1 MKKLILLLVALT
13 TTVLSIGETRMAVT
27 ISGHPAGYATL
38 SQKIQQDGTK
48 IVELRVELGTDKRK
62 VKLTSEARYDA
73 KGLPLRKFQQTIVSG
88 GDINKQVIATFAK
101 DGANLVLLD
110 GDKRT
115 VKSVS
120 LAATAPRACL
130 SEFWFI
136 RDKPKAGQTEE
147 TYQFN
152 PDTLSWEI
160 VTTKYVGQKTLKIE
174 DRSVAVHE
182 VVTKRGDKESTSYL
196 DDAGLPVLVDQG
208 DLKMVRIWPK

>member
-1 MKKLILLLVALT
+1 MKKLFLLLVAFT
-13 TTVLSIGETRMAVT
+13 TTALAIAETRMTVT
-27 ISGHPAGYATL
+27 IGGHPAGYATL

-48 IVELRVELGTDKRK
+48 IVELRVELGVDKRK
-62 VKLTSEARYDA
+62 VKLTSEARYDP

-88 GDINKQVIATFAK
+88 GDVNKQVIATFAK

-110 GDKRT
+110 GDKRS
-115 VKSVS
+115 VKNVS

-136 RDKPKAGQTEE
+136 RDNPKPGQTEE
-147 TYQFN
+147 AYQFN

-160 VTTKYVGQKTLKIE
+160 VTTKYVGPRTLKIE
-174 DRSVAVHE
+174 GHSVAVHE
-182 VVTKRGDKESTSYL
+182 VLTKRGDKESTSYL

-208 DLKMVRIWPK
+208 DLKMVKIWPK